1 MMESPGQSKIDLIEV
16 SYAYKHGQ
24 TIVHDVSLDI
34 VAGEFLGL
42 VGPNGSGKTTLAKL
56 LNGSLLPNSGSV
68 IVNGLNTS
76 QAINQPQIKRLVT
89 LIHSDPE
96 NQLITPTVF
105 DEITFSLRALN
116 LDEHEILKR
125 TDEALDTF
133 HLWQYKDTHPYFLS
147 VGEQFRLL
155 LAAGLVRHPEFI
167 VLDEVF
173 SMLDSHTRYSII
185 QLLLKLRSKYGV
197 SIVLLT
203 HRLDDLLNADRIIV
217 LVDGQI
223 IAQGKVNSIFAHTN
237 MFHDWRIE
245 LPLSYQILSNL
256 PPDISHNLPL
266 FDS

>member
-1 MMESPGQSKIDLIEV
+1 MNSRVKSKIELLNVSFAYNHGNLI
-16 SYAYKHGQ
+16 
-24 TIVHDVSLDI
+24 IRNLSLNM

-68 IVNGLNTS
+68 IVNGLNTN
-76 QAINQPQIKRLVT
+76 QVANQPQIKRLVT

-125 TDEALDTF
+125 SEEALDTF
-133 HLWQYKDTHPYFLS
+133 HLQQYKDTHPYFLS

-173 SMLDSHTRYSII
+173 SMLDSHSRYSVNK
-185 QLLLKLRSKYGV
+185 LLLELRSKYGV
-197 SIVLLT
+197 SIILLT
-203 HRLDDLLNADRIIV
+203 HRLDDLLDADRIIV
-217 LVDGQI
+217 LVDGQL

-237 MFHDWRIE
+237 IFHDWRIE
-245 LPLSYQILSNL
+245 TPLSYQILSNL
-256 PPDISHNLPL
+256 PPDFRQIFNL

>member
-1 MMESPGQSKIDLIEV
+1 MIEHPVEPKVEFKEV
-16 SYAYKHGQ
+16 SFAYDHGEP
-24 TIVHDVSLDI
+24 IIRNVSLDI

-68 IVNGLNTS
+68 IVNGLNTH
-76 QAINQPQIKRLVT
+76 QVINQLQIKRHVT

-133 HLWQYKDTHPYFLS
+133 HLRQYKDTHPYFLS

-155 LAAGLVRHPEFI
+155 LAAGFVRHPEII

-173 SMLDSHTRYSII
+173 SMLDSQSRYSII
-185 QLLLKLRSKYGV
+185 QLLLELRSKYGV

-217 LVDGQI
+217 LVDGQV
-223 IAQGKVNSIFAHTN
+223 IAQGNVNSIFAHTN

-245 LPLSYQILSNL
+245 MPLSYQILSNL
-256 PPDISHNLPL
+256 PPDISQNLPL